1 VTSGSSRQVVRIAL
15 IGCIA
20 VALAFVAGVGLRLS
34 GDASDTVAPA
44 GARSIDGEATPRD
57 VRLLRLDPG
66 ALPEPTQPPT
76 GAPAGSV
83 QSNVAVGPTSP
94 AAPAPEPEAPAPQP
108 SSPAPGGESFD
119 SSEDQPSD
127 ANSFDSEG

>member
-1 VTSGSSRQVVRIAL
+1 VRIAL

-20 VALAFVAGVGLRLS
+20 VALAFAAGVGLRLS
-34 GDASDTVAPA
+34 GDASDAVAPA
-44 GARSIDGEATPRD
+44 GARSIDGGGTPREF
-57 VRLLRLDPG
+57 RLLRLDPG

-94 AAPAPEPEAPAPQP
+94 PAPAAPEPEAPAPQP
-108 SSPAPGGESFD
+108 SSPAPGGGSFD
-119 SSEDQPSD
+119 SSGDQPSD